1 MLFIFYC
8 ITSIIIKVMYEMTSK
23 LNIMTNLDRTLE
35 YFSFT
40 HVQFKTQRI
49 SEYGV
54 FLYLIVRRDFMI
66 IKREVEYKVAHSSP
80 KVFLA
85 W

>member
-8 ITSIIIKVMYEMTSK
+8 IILNVMYEMTSK
-23 LNIMTNLDRTLE
+23 LNIMTNLEKTLE

-40 HVQFKTQRI
+40 HVKFKTRRI
-49 SEYGV
+49 SECGV
-54 FLYLIVRRDFMI
+54 FLHLIVRRDFMI